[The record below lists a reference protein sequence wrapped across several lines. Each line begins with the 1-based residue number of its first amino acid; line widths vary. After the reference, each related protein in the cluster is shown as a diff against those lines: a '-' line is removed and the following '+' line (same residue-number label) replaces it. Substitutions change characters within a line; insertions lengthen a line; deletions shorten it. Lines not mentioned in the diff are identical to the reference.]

1 MIMNFIFAKLFEEYL
16 RKNDSPTRRITIYIS
31 IFYFFLTFAI
41 ILPIKTF
48 IDKKIFNNQLHYENK
63 IILVALFVILT
74 IITFI
79 VHYVFIRNN
88 YIYSLIAKYKNIR
101 INTTI
106 LYLIIVLTPV
116 VLLLF
121 AGLITV
127 LFNGGEI
134 LGNKIE
140 GFLH

>member
-74 IITFI
+74 TITFI
-79 VHYVFIRNN
+79 VH
-88 YIYSLIAKYKNIR
+88 
-101 INTTI
+101 
-106 LYLIIVLTPV
+106 
-116 VLLLF
+116 
-121 AGLITV
+121 
-127 LFNGGEI
+127 
-134 LGNKIE
+134 
-140 GFLH
+140 

>member
-88 YIYSLIAKYKNIR
+88 YIYSLIAKYKSIR

>member
-41 ILPIKTF
+41 ILPINTF

-74 IITFI
+74 TITFI

-88 YIYSLIAKYKNIR
+88 YIYSLIAKYKSIR

>member
-41 ILPIKTF
+41 ILPINTF

-88 YIYSLIAKYKNIR
+88 YIYSLIAKYKSIR

>member
-74 IITFI
+74 TITFI